1 MYVVSDVTLN
11 MKGLKHEFKYMN
23 IDTSGYVSKTL
34 PLNLPTCLSKS
45 VNVSV

>member
-23 IDTSGYVSKTL
+23 IDTSGYASKTYI
-34 PLNLPTCLSKS
+34 KFAHMFE
-45 VNVSV
+45 